1 MESFLEEIDL
11 IHQVSYLLNGETR
24 LTQNKIIAHRKYKWE
39 AYEYFTSEV
48 SCAKGI
54 VEENMGLWFCLGWLQ
69 MEVNYKQCL
78 YKYDLKEKQGKNFT
92 FGNGVCLKKEMR
104 KLEVEAVN

>member
-1 MESFLEEIDL
+1 
-11 IHQVSYLLNGETR
+11 
-24 LTQNKIIAHRKYKWE
+24 
-39 AYEYFTSEV
+39 
-48 SCAKGI
+48 
-54 VEENMGLWFCLGWLQ
+54 

>member
-1 MESFLEEIDL
+1 M
-11 IHQVSYLLNGETR
+11 
-24 LTQNKIIAHRKYKWE
+24 
-39 AYEYFTSEV
+39 SEV

-78 YKYDLKEKQGKNFT
+78 YKYDLKEKQRERI
-92 FGNGVCLKKEMR
+92 LHLEM
-104 KLEVEAVN
+104 VYA